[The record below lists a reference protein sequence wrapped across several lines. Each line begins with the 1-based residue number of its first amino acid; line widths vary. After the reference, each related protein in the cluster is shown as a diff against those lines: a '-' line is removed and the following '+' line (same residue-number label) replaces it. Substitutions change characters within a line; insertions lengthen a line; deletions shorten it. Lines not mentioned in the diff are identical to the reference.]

1 MNELLITLN
10 PDIKICEETL
20 RTNDYLEIVITL
32 EEILD
37 KYKDKIDGMNIE
49 NNRVWNYN
57 KKDLE
62 NITDKLRNKRDEIVN
77 DYIYNIKNVDS
88 MVNAIKNNIEE
99 NENLTLNKKNEVNKI
114 VEEIYIIN
122 NEDINKDLKWE
133 KLKKYLNWA
142 VSNELYVARN
152 IIELINLVI
161 KVSK

>member
-10 PDIKICEETL
+10 SDIKICEETL

-37 KYKDKIDGMNIE
+37 KYKDKLDGINIE

-62 NITDKLRNKRDEIVN
+62 KITNKLRDKRDEIVN
-77 DYIYNIKNVDS
+77 DYIYNIKNVDN
-88 MVNAIKNNIEE
+88 MVKAIKNNIES
-99 NENLTLNKKNEVNKI
+99 NENLPFDKKDKVIKI
-114 VEEIYIIN
+114 IEEIYCISK
-122 NEDINKDLKWE
+122 EDINKNLKWD
-133 KLKKYLNWA
+133 KLKKYLIWA
-142 VSNELYVARN
+142 TYNELYISMN

-161 KVSK
+161 KTSK

>member
-10 PDIKICEETL
+10 SDIKICEETL

-77 DYIYNIKNVDS
+77 DYIYNIKNVEG
-88 MVNAIKNNIEE
+88 MVKAIKNNIEE
-99 NENLTLNKKNEVNKI
+99 NESLTLNKKNEVNKI

-142 VSNELYVARN
+142 VSNELYVARG